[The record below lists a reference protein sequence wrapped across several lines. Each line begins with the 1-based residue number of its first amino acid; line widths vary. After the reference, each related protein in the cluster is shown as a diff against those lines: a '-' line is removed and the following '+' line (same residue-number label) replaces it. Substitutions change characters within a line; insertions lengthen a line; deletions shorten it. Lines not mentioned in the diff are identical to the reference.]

1 MRKNKTL
8 LNDLIKAFQ
17 SIKCED
23 VLYPC
28 IECSNKPICHKIA
41 NLIIS
46 IKKLY

>member
-1 MRKNKTL
+1 MKKTL
-8 LNDLIKAFQ
+8 LNDLIKAYQ
-17 SIKCED
+17 SIKCEG

-28 IECSNKPICHKIA
+28 KDCSNKSICDKTA